1 MRLHGRSAE
10 GAVFNSRLL
19 ELGWQQSPVEDVGR
33 FFAYYREDAETGL
46 AARLEFSGNCRKAEN
61 EEIIVYGIKFYRIG
75 EAGRND
81 YVYGAADEEKAC
93 RLGGVPARYFSE
105 ILWQAER
112 AIG

>member
-1 MRLHGRSAE
+1 M
-10 GAVFNSRLL
+10 
-19 ELGWQQSPVEDVGR
+19 
-33 FFAYYREDAETGL
+33 
-46 AARLEFSGNCRKAEN
+46 
-61 EEIIVYGIKFYRIG
+61 YGIKFYRIG
-75 EAGRND
+75 EAGRSD